1 LSHRIAFFDFDGT
14 VTDRDTLIEMFRYRY
29 GGFKLWFG
37 FLLHAPVMI
46 AYRLKIVSNQSAKEE
61 MLRFFFGGL
70 PIGQF
75 RAQCVAFS
83 KNKLHRYI
91 RSKALEEIK
100 KLQASGAEVV
110 IVSASAQDWIKDWCA
125 ETGVQLI
132 ATQLEVKDGKVTG
145 KIEGLNCHGEEKVR
159 RIHAAY
165 NLSEYKEIYCYGDT
179 KGDKPMLSL
188 GTISFYKPF
197 R

>member
-1 LSHRIAFFDFDGT
+1 MSRRIAFFDFDGT
-14 VTDRDTLIEMFRYRY
+14 VTNRDTLLEMFRYRH

-46 AYRLKIVSNQSAKEE
+46 AYRLKLVSNQFAKEE
-61 MLRFFFGGL
+61 MLRFFFGNMPL
-70 PIGQF
+70 GQF
-75 RAQCVAFS
+75 RAQSVAFS
-83 KNKLHRYI
+83 KNKLPHFI

-110 IVSASAQDWIKDWCA
+110 IVSASAQDWIKDWCS
-125 ETGVQLI
+125 EMGLSLI
-132 ATQLEVKDGKVTG
+132 ATQLEVKEGKVTG
-145 KIEGLNCHGEEKVR
+145 KIEGHNCHGKEKVR
-159 RIHAAY
+159 RIQLAY
-165 NLSEYKEIYCYGDT
+165 NLSDYNEIYCYGDSR
-179 KGDKPMLSL
+179 GDKPMLAL